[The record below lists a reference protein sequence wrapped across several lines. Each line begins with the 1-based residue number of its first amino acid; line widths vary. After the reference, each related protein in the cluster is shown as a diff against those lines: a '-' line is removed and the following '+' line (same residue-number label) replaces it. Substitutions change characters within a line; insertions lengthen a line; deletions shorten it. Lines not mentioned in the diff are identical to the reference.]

1 MLSRAEARDLILS
14 HTPTGCVFKK
24 DLASALFFTLAHDL
38 QAKRCQP
45 PFDRVMMDGVALKF
59 SEIQAGQRSFKIQAF
74 QGAGTPALH
83 LQEGCCI
90 EVATGALLPLGADTV
105 VPYEDLE
112 IGADRVA
119 NLKAEVKNKQ
129 FIHNKGSDYPQ
140 GQLLLKARTL
150 IGASELAL
158 LASNGVSEVDVLSQ
172 PRIALISTG
181 DELVEP
187 GQPVRDHEIYR
198 SNVFAL
204 EALLRAHHFSDIE
217 SFHLLDHQEHMNRA
231 IRQFLERFDVLIF
244 SGGVSKGKKDFLPE
258 VLQALGVQEIFHR
271 VNQRPGKPLWF
282 GVRGSQQ
289 VFGLPGNPVSTHV
302 TLRDYVIPSLH
313 QRSFQTDRELQVQL
327 ACDHEVQAPM
337 VHFVPARIEMRQNQL
352 WARPVKINTS
362 GDFHS
367 LTGTQGM
374 LILDNLQKVNVFKAE
389 SFQTYR
395 FWAKVF

>member
-1 MLSRAEARDLILS
+1 MLSRAEARDLILT
-14 HTPTGCVFKK
+14 HTPTGCVIKK
-24 DLASALFFTLAHDL
+24 DLSSALFFTLAHDL
-38 QAKRCQP
+38 LAKRCQP
-45 PFDRVMMDGVALKF
+45 PFDRIMMDGVALKF
-59 SEIQAGQRSFKIQAF
+59 SDVQSGQQSFKIQAF

-83 LQEGCCI
+83 LQERCCI
-90 EVATGALLPLGADTV
+90 EVATGALLPVGADTI

-112 IGADRVA
+112 INADRVA
-119 NLKAEVKNKQ
+119 HLKAEIKNKQ

-140 GQLLLKARTL
+140 GQLLLKAQTF

-158 LASNGVSEVDVLSQ
+158 LASNGVSEVDVLSK

-217 SFHLLDHQEHMNRA
+217 FFHLLDHQDHMTRE
-231 IRQFLERFDVLIF
+231 IRQLLERFDVLIF

-258 VLQALGVQEIFHR
+258 VLQALGVQEVFHR

-282 GVRGSQQ
+282 GVREGVQ
-289 VFGLPGNPVSTHV
+289 VFGLPGNPVSTQV

-313 QRSFQTDRELQVQL
+313 QRSFQSDLELKIQL
-327 ACDHEVQAPM
+327 ASDHEVQAAM

-352 WARPVKINTS
+352 WAQPVKINTS

-367 LTGTQGM
+367 LTGTHGM